1 MLEQPAYG
9 GVSRLVVGN
18 NLFLFGSDEFGL
30 LFEAADDAIHGI
42 QKVLLLDDLLVL
54 ACGHQGGFVAHVGDV
69 CSAKTRGLARE
80 ELDVYV
86 FAKLERTKVNLKNLD
101 AL

>member
-1 MLEQPAYG
+1 MLEQPAHG
-9 GVSRLVVGN
+9 GVSRLVVRDYFFFFRGN
-18 NLFLFGSDEFGL
+18 ELGL

-86 FAKLERTKVNLKNLD
+86 FAKLERAKVNLKNLD